1 MSATGQISQAG
12 GGRSVSLA
20 NLLEPWAMV
29 SAANERQI
37 SGVQLDSRL
46 VSDGDLF
53 IALQGETVNALDYLP
68 QVIEAGA
75 VAVIVSAESARPDQS
90 EERDLET
97 ASIAVISID
106 ELGVHAGEIVSRFY
120 SDPSR
125 SLKVVGVTGTD
136 GKTSICHLL
145 AQALNENRNN
155 CGVIG
160 TLGWGFTGALID
172 SGLTTPDAVTL
183 QSALAKFNDVGA
195 GYAAM
200 EVSSHALVQNRVNGI
215 RFDVAVLTNLGR
227 DHLDY
232 HGDMKNY
239 QAAKELLF
247 FQPDLRAA
255 VINADDEFGI
265 RLIEQLAGLELT
277 TYGSDEGS
285 GNHVRYHDVV
295 QGSDGLSFQL
305 SYAGQSY
312 AVQSQMI
319 GRFNVVNLAT
329 TFAVLI
335 TLGLSPDLA
344 AQSLPS
350 LKPVPGRM
358 EAVYLPNGAA
368 VIVDYAHNP
377 HALESVLQ
385 SVVDHVEGQLT
396 VVFGCGG
403 ERDQG
408 KRPMMAGVAERY
420 ASHCIVTDDNPRK
433 EDGDEI
439 VQQIMAG
446 FVKPASV
453 TVERDRS
460 KAIRVAVEN
469 AQSGDVVI
477 VAGKGHEDYQLV
489 GDARLTFSDSAVVA
503 QVAAELAS

>member
-1 MSATGQISQAG
+1 MNASASQASG
-12 GGRSVSLA
+12 ARSVSLTE
-20 NLLEPWAMV
+20 LLEPWAMV

-53 IALQGETVNALDYLP
+53 IALQGEAVNAIDYLS
-68 QVIEAGA
+68 QIIEAGA
-75 VAVIVSAESARPDQS
+75 VAVIVAAESARPDQS
-90 EERDLET
+90 EKRVLEA
-97 ASIAVISID
+97 ASVALISI
-106 ELGVHAGEIVSRFY
+106 EALSVHAGEIVSRFY

-160 TLGWGFTGALID
+160 TLGWGFTGALND

-183 QSALAKFNDVGA
+183 QSALATFNDVGA
-195 GYAAM
+195 GYVAM
-200 EVSSHALVQNRVNGI
+200 EVSSHALVQNRVSGI

-239 QAAKELLF
+239 RAAKELLF
-247 FQPDLRAA
+247 IQPELRAA
-255 VINADDEFGI
+255 VVNADDEFGI
-265 RLIEQLAGLELT
+265 GLIERLTDLELT
-277 TYGSDEGS
+277 TYGTEERG
-285 GNHVRYHDVV
+285 GNHVRFYDVV
-295 QGSDGLSFQL
+295 QRSEGLGFQL

-312 AVQSQMI
+312 NVQSQMI

-344 AQSLPS
+344 AQSLQS
-350 LKPVPGRM
+350 LTPVPGRM
-358 EAVYLPNGAA
+358 EAIRLSNGA
-368 VIVDYAHNP
+368 VIIVDYAHNP
-377 HALESVLQ
+377 HALESVLM
-385 SVVDHVEGQLT
+385 SVVDHVDGQLT

-408 KRPMMAGVAERY
+408 KRPLMAGIAERY
-420 ASHCIVTDDNPRK
+420 ASHCIVTDDNPRG

-439 VQQIMAG
+439 VRQIMTG
-446 FVKPASV
+446 FIKPASV
-453 TVERDRS
+453 TVERDRRS
-460 KAIRVAVEN
+460 AIRAAVQS
-469 AQSGDVVI
+469 AQPGDLVI
-477 VAGKGHEDYQLV
+477 VAGKGHEDYQLI
-489 GDARLTFSDSAVVA
+489 GDARLAFSDSAVVTE
-503 QVAAELAS
+503 VAAELVS